1 MVGNRKSTPRWVS
14 ILICTLPSA
23 ASCIC
28 ATEPVRM
35 AYLTGLRMV
44 SVSPILRLAELGFV
58 GAVDHFRGD
67 KIVVELHQAFLG
79 DDAGG

>member
-1 MVGNRKSTPRWVS
+1 MLQIAVREASMLTSGPWSGTAGHAALGA

-28 ATEPVRM
+28 ATEPLRT

-44 SVSPILRLAELGFV
+44 SVSPILV
-58 GAVDHFRGD
+58 SPNSDSGAVDHFAATR
-67 KIVVELHQAFLG
+67 LL
-79 DDAGG
+79 